1 MHCWQL
7 KLPIHQNGPLLASYC
22 YLLFFVEWY
31 LGIWCEEP
39 RTWAFCAV
47 GVKLIHFCTVGSCK
61 LQTCIAVMGAKLRI
75 TSQVLTY
82 YLAWN
87 LKAPLIWQCFSMFF
101 CCSFIAGLSE
111 CEIQRN
117 RAQQHVLPSGSHTMV
132 HLFLIFF
139 FWAGLSAKEN
149 VCIDQIVKLLLLLLL
164 QC

>member
-1 MHCWQL
+1 MHCWQLKLPIHQL

-87 LKAPLIWQCFSMFF
+87 LKAPLIRQCFSMFF
-101 CCSFIAGLSE
+101 LLFVYCRIIWMWNSKKQGTATCTSLRFAHHG
-111 CEIQRN
+111 
-117 RAQQHVLPSGSHTMV
+117 PSVSD
-132 HLFLIFF
+132 I
-139 FWAGLSAKEN
+139 
-149 VCIDQIVKLLLLLLL
+149 LLLGRTE
-164 QC
+164 C